1 MKCHLLEVYRI
12 VGIGDETLAKA
23 VLPLRDE
30 VHNSSHRGLCQQG
43 LLVQVDNPV
52 LVAQHVH
59 VVF

>member
-1 MKCHLLEVYRI
+1 VYRI